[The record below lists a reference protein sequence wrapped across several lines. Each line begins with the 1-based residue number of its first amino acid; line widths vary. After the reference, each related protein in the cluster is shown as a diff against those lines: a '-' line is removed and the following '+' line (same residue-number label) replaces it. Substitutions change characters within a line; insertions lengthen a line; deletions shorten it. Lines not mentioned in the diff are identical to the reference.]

1 MDLKNKFDILPFL
14 DSIPLVASFDS
25 RVAVGNNP
33 LSVSA
38 KFRYSLCEEK
48 LREILCFQRIKRVN
62 NLKDEMN
69 KHGNNQ
75 SSSARSMLLQDRTPD
90 DSIQKQQQHL
100 IIDTS
105 FEDTKSSYQ
114 REPQP
119 TSIGSYLNQST
130 ERIIPPFSPATSL
143 PVSSI
148 TQSNTSM
155 RIISTSDYDLRQS
168 QRNLESETLF
178 DEELKKE
185 DLSYFQNLLKQMEY
199 FSSDLYES
207 AEDVAGGGR
216 EEQEEVEDSSDD
228 TTNDEEMNK
237 KTKTKKSRP
246 EITSP
251 RIRYSK
257 RRDSN
262 KRMIGLLPPVASKN
276 NSLNNS
282 GQKSLFLHA
291 PYSSNLEEEKQDLSN
306 VRTPVLSNHF
316 NAESFRSAPS
326 QKSSLL
332 LPLITEEIIWDLK
345 LPPNYFIMD
354 SKIFFFH
361 NILWRLTFGLN
372 NVSENDYYF
381 FISPAEKLKS
391 FTSLKIDFF
400 LYPAEESP
408 VDLSNENEKYMKDT
422 RNSGNDEKKKKSSGE
437 ENQRKRRKPF
447 ARYAHENFTFP
458 IEFNVSR
465 GYEKFIQKEELKN
478 YLGKPS
484 CSSCSSSSVNDNTN
498 QAKNSQRNHFS
509 LKLSVV
515 ISTNLGPN
523 GELIGCLNL

>member
-1 MDLKNKFDILPFL
+1 MDLKNKFDFLPFL
-14 DSIPLVASFDS
+14 DSISLVTSFDS
-25 RVAVGNNP
+25 RGAVGNLHLP
-33 LSVSA
+33 VSA
-38 KFRYSLCEEK
+38 KFRHSLCDEK

-75 SSSARSMLLQDRTPD
+75 TSSARSLLLHDPNHD
-90 DSIQKQQQHL
+90 ESNQKQQQHL
-100 IIDTS
+100 AIDTS

-114 REPQP
+114 RQPQPP

-130 ERIIPPFSPATSL
+130 ERIPPFSPSTSL

-148 TQSNTSM
+148 TQSNASM
-155 RIISTSDYDLRQS
+155 RIISTSDYDRRQY
-168 QRNLESETLF
+168 QRTLESETLF

-207 AEDVAGGGR
+207 AEEVGGGR
-216 EEQEEVEDSSDD
+216 EEQEETEDSSDD
-228 TTNDEEMNK
+228 TTNDEQKK
-237 KTKTKKSRP
+237 KTKKNRP

-251 RIRYSK
+251 RIRYPK
-257 RRDSN
+257 RKDSH
-262 KRMIGLLPPVASKN
+262 KRMVGLLPSVASKN
-276 NSLNNS
+276 NSMINS

-291 PYSSNLEEEKQDLSN
+291 PYSSNLEEKFQEEEKRDISS

-316 NAESFRSAPS
+316 NAFSLRSAPS

-391 FTSLKIDFF
+391 FISLKIDFF
-400 LYPAEESP
+400 LYPAEEPP
-408 VDLSNENEKYMKDT
+408 VDLSNEMEKYVKDT
-422 RNSGNDEKKKKSSGE
+422 RNSGNE

-447 ARYAHENFTFP
+447 ARYSHENFTFP

-465 GYEKFIQKEELKN
+465 GYEKFIHKQELKN

-484 CSSCSSSSVNDNTN
+484 CSSSVNDNKN